1 MFTFQNFLLL
11 PFSGEKNDFG
21 KTFCHFFFS
30 QKGNDETFSA
40 IITKK
45 QGLWDIL

>member
-21 KTFCHFFFS
+21 KTFCHFFS

-45 QGLWDIL
+45 QGL